1 MGLADRDYLRDAS
14 RHGAPGA
21 SGGRR
26 GPGWSVTTWLIV
38 ICAAVFVV
46 DGFLPQSRVIVQNDL
61 EANPELRDLRPENF
75 AYGPYERLNRFEERR
90 EVVLKQTGQPVGVQI
105 YQLVPTLRKHLQFT
119 TSQALI
125 YYSPST
131 GVDGGQFWRFIG
143 FQFLHAN
150 FTHLLFNMI
159 GLYFFGPIVERYLGG
174 KRFLAFYLLCG
185 VCGAFLYL
193 LLNAGG
199 VIASGLFGPDFR
211 IPGLLFHNPWTP
223 LVGASAGVFGV
234 LMAGAFLIPNAT
246 VLVFFV
252 LPMRLGTLAYALVA
266 VALFTILMEGRNAGG
281 EAAHLGGAIA
291 GFYFI
296 RRPHHLHG
304 FFDLLGKVDPTSST
318 FRGRGDRRAID
329 QREIDRI
336 LDKIGREGLG
346 GLSERER
353 RTLRNASRGR

>member
-14 RHGAPGA
+14 RGAAAPR
-21 SGGRR
+21 GGVRS
-26 GPGWSVTTWLIV
+26 PGWSVTTWLIV
-38 ICAAVFVV
+38 LCAAVFVL
-46 DGFLPQSRVIVQNDL
+46 DGCLPRARVMVRNDL
-61 EANPELRDLRPENF
+61 ADNPQLREARPENF
-75 AYGPYERLNRFEERR
+75 AFGPVERGGFEERR
-90 EVVLKQTGQPVGVQI
+90 VVFLRATGEPVGVQVF
-105 YQLVPTLRKHLQFT
+105 QLVPPLRKWLQFT
-119 TSQALI
+119 TSQAII

-131 GVDGGQFWRFIG
+131 GLEGGQFWRFIG
-143 FQFLHAN
+143 FQFLHADLS
-150 FTHLLFNMI
+150 HLLFNML
-159 GLYFFGPIVERYLGG
+159 GLYFFGPVVERYLGG

-199 VIASGLFGPDFR
+199 TAASSIFGTDFR

-246 VLVFFV
+246 VLLFFI
-252 LPMRLGTLAYALVA
+252 LPMRLATLAYALVA

-281 EAAHLGGAIA
+281 EAAHLGGAVA

-304 FFDLLGKVDPTSST
+304 FFDLLGRVDPTSSN
-318 FRGRGDRRAID
+318 FRGRDARRPSD
-329 QREIDRI
+329 QQEVDRI
-336 LDKIGREGLG
+336 LEKIGREGLG
-346 GLSERER
+346 GLTERER
-353 RTLRNASRGR
+353 RVLRNASKGR

>member
-14 RHGAPGA
+14 RHGAA
-21 SGGRR
+21 SGRGLR

-38 ICAAVFVV
+38 ICASVFVL
-46 DGFLPQSRVIVQNDL
+46 DGFLPPSRVVVEVEVVDD
-61 EANPELRDLRPENF
+61 NPKYRDLRPESF
-75 AYGPYERLNRFEERR
+75 SKEPWGDSRFEERDVLLKDTDTVVYR
-90 EVVLKQTGQPVGVQI
+90 EKSE
-105 YQLVPTLRKHLQFT
+105 LVPRLRKYLQFT

-131 GVDGGQFWRFIG
+131 GLEGGQVWRFVG

-150 FTHLLFNMI
+150 LTHLLFNML
-159 GLYFFGPIVERYLGG
+159 GLFFFGPVVERYLGR

-185 VCGAFLYL
+185 VCGALLYL

-199 VIASGLFGPDFR
+199 VLASGLFGPDFR

-252 LPMRLGTLAYALVA
+252 LPMRLVTLAYALVA

>member
-14 RHGAPGA
+14 RSGPAAP
-21 SGGRR
+21 GGRR

-38 ICAAVFVV
+38 LCVSVFVL
-46 DGFLPQSRVIVQNDL
+46 DGCLPKSQVMVRNDL
-61 EANPELRDLRPENF
+61 EQEGLRDLRPENF
-75 AYGPYERLNRFEERR
+75 AFGPLERLNQVEARR
-90 EVVLKQTGQPVGVQI
+90 IVVLKQTGQAVGVQVFR
-105 YQLVPTLRKHLQFT
+105 LVPPLQKWLQFT
-119 TSQALI
+119 TAQAI
-125 YYSPST
+125 VYYSPST
-131 GVDGGQFWRFIG
+131 GLGGGEVWRFIG
-143 FQFLHAN
+143 FQFLHADL
-150 FTHLLFNMI
+150 THLLFNML
-159 GLYFFGPIVERYLGG
+159 GLYFFGPVVERYLGG

-199 VIASGLFGPDFR
+199 VAASAMFGSEFR
-211 IPGLLFHNPWTP
+211 IPGLLFHNPMTP

-252 LPMRLGTLAYALVA
+252 LPMRLSTLAYALVA

-304 FFDLLGKVDPTSST
+304 FFDMLGKVDPTSST
-318 FRGRGDRRAID
+318 FGKRASTRPSD

-336 LDKIGREGLG
+336 LEKIGREGLG
-346 GLSERER
+346 GLTERER

>member
-1 MGLADRDYLRDAS
+1 MGLADRDYLRDA
-14 RHGAPGA
+14 
-21 SGGRR
+21 GRDGPAAGRGVR
-26 GPGWSVTTWLIV
+26 GPGWSVTTWLIA
-38 ICAAVFVV
+38 ICVAVFVI
-46 DGFLPQSRVIVQNDL
+46 DGFLPQSRVMVRNDL
-61 EANPELRDLRPENF
+61 ENVPELRDLRPENF
-75 AYGPYERLNRFEERR
+75 AYGPIQRVDRFKEQRV
-90 EVVLKQTGQPVGVQI
+90 VVLKQTGRPVGLQVF
-105 YQLVPTLRKHLQFT
+105 QLVPPLQKWLQFT
-119 TSQALI
+119 TAQSLI
-125 YYSPST
+125 YFSPST
-131 GVDGGQFWRFIG
+131 GVDGGQFWRFLG

-199 VIASGLFGPDFR
+199 VISSSLFGPDFR

-252 LPMRLGTLAYALVA
+252 LPVRFATLAYALVA
-266 VALFTILMEGRNAGG
+266 VALFTILMDGRNAGG

-291 GFYFI
+291 GYYFI

-304 FFDLLGKVDPTSST
+304 FFDLLGRVDPTSRS
-318 FRGRGDRRAID
+318 FRDRGDRRAID

-336 LDKIGREGLG
+336 LEKIGREGLA

-353 RTLRNASRGR
+353 RTLRDASRER

>member
-14 RHGAPGA
+14 R
-21 SGGRR
+21 SGPAAAGGGR

-38 ICAAVFVV
+38 VCAAVFVL
-46 DGFLPQSRVIVQNDL
+46 DGCLPRSRVMVRNDL
-61 EANPELRDLRPENF
+61 DAIPELRDLRPENF
-75 AYGPYERLNRFEERR
+75 AYGPVERLNQFEERR
-90 EVVLKQTGQPVGVQI
+90 VVVLKQTGQPVGVQVF
-105 YQLVPTLRKHLQFT
+105 QLVPPLKKWLQFT

-131 GVDGGQFWRFIG
+131 GLEGGQFWRFVG

-150 FTHLLFNMI
+150 MAHLLFNML
-159 GLYFFGPIVERYLGG
+159 GLYFFGPVVERYLGG

-199 VIASGLFGPDFR
+199 VLASNLFGPDFR

-246 VLVFFV
+246 VLLFFI
-252 LPMRLGTLAYALVA
+252 LPMRLATLAYALVA

-291 GFYFI
+291 GYYFI

-304 FFDLLGKVDPTSST
+304 FFDLLGRVDPTSST
-318 FRGRGDRRAID
+318 FRAGRGGARPSD
-329 QREIDRI
+329 QREVDRI
-336 LDKIGREGLG
+336 LEKIGREGLG
-346 GLSERER
+346 GLTERER